1 MRAVRFRRPA
11 AQNINWTRCEKLD
24 RSLEEHRRMLE
35 FFVLIGGGLLLISL
49 PGLAYP
55 ALVGWR
61 SRRDAVFALCIAA
74 ALLSVALFA

>member
-1 MRAVRFRRPA
+1 MDTGRKTGPEFGSA
-11 AQNINWTRCEKLD
+11 
-24 RSLEEHRRMLE
+24 SSRMLE